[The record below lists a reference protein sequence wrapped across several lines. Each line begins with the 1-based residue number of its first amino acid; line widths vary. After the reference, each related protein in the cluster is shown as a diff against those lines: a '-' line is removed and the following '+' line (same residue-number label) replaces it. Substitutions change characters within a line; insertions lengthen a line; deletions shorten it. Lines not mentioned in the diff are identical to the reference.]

1 MAGRA
6 LSGAGRICARSLPA
20 GPGGG
25 TVSNRLLQRDKRC
38 RRRLCPVQASG
49 KDLPSTMASRFVP
62 KATSKN
68 GESQCKVMH
77 AVLHSPVGKIEIS
90 GCETGLHEIKLPKM
104 NMPPNSLL
112 EHTGEFILFYFF
124 PGTAWQNSFSVF
136 LLLAPILLHSD
147 YCCSSLPFLLPCK
160 TSSPSPEDCLV
171 GFFFWDLA
179 LFPDGEKTK
188 REDFNNQKT
197 SGRLISGRKGSGC
210 EKIAGCAC
218 GFGSRSQCCLLLTLP
233 CNAGPSSF
241 LSRAFVA
248 KGLCVFMGVRRHFP
262 GAS

>member
-104 NMPPNSLL
+104 NMPPNSV
-112 EHTGEFILFYFF
+112 F
-124 PGTAWQNSFSVF
+124 PGSGPRPGRSTWTWCDERHAEGQH
-136 LLLAPILLHSD
+136 LPPLPGYPLGQAAPGAPALC
-147 YCCSSLPFLLPCK
+147 CCSVQ
-160 TSSPSPEDCLV
+160 PSPLGLLSPVETPPGRFGRAAPSQAV
-171 GFFFWDLA
+171 PGRFAARA
-179 LFPDGEKTK
+179 LP
-188 REDFNNQKT
+188 
-197 SGRLISGRKGSGC
+197 
-210 EKIAGCAC
+210 
-218 GFGSRSQCCLLLTLP
+218 
-233 CNAGPSSF
+233 
-241 LSRAFVA
+241 
-248 KGLCVFMGVRRHFP
+248 FP
-262 GAS
+262 GAGLQLSWSDFVRFLLAYSSRLSRPLWMADQE